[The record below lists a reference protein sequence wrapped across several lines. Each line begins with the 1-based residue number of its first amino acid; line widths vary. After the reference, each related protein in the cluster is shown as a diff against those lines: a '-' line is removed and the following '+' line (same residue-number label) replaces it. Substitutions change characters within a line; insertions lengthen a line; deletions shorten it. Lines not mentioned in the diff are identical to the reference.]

1 MGNLFQRLLAPV
13 TFYFLILYLSLLSKV
28 YQMLF
33 EFIGENFDIILYLM
47 GFGIVSVA
55 SNQISKLFQIIHLPL
70 ITGLIFIG
78 ILSGP
83 YILDLIPENSVK
95 RLGFINDIALSFI
108 AFAAGSELYLNE
120 LRSRVESIKWM
131 TIGQLVVTFLLGAL
145 TVFLLSEYVPYM
157 REQNLVAR
165 ASIAILT
172 GAIFVA
178 RSPASAIAII
188 NELRAKGPF
197 TQTVLG
203 VTVIKDFLVIIVFGI
218 SMSIAETL
226 IIGREFNL
234 IAIMIILV
242 ELALSFGSGFIVYRL
257 IRLILGFKLDKRYK
271 AVMIL
276 FTGFGV
282 YQVAYLIRNITQ
294 NYMEHEIFLEP
305 LLICIIASFLI
316 TNYTRY
322 RAEFL
327 RIITD
332 AGPLVY
338 TAFFTLT
345 GAAMR
350 IDVLQNAWVI
360 AFLFFLI
367 RLITIVIGAYFGGI
381 MAKDPPKFN
390 RVAWMPYVTQAG
402 VALGL
407 ATIVAYEFPTWGPQ
421 FSAIVISVIV
431 INQFVGPPLFKWSL
445 KYLGEDR
452 SKGNLYEY
460 DGVRDALIFGL
471 ESQSIALARQLKGN
485 GWLTRIITLDEEKK
499 DTRIDGIE
507 VVYFDTLSLEN
518 LNRIHAERTEVFVT
532 MLTDDENYRICE
544 MAYQNYGTSVM
555 VVRLNER
562 KNFEKFHKLGALIVE
577 PSTAMVSLLDHF
589 VRSPLATSLLLGLQK
604 DQDTR
609 DVEVLNPNL
618 HGIFLRDLRLPS
630 DVIILSIKRSGQ
642 MIISH
647 GYTRLRLGDIV
658 TLVGSIESL
667 DNVSLRLGS

>member
-1 MGNLFQRLLAPV
+1 
-13 TFYFLILYLSLLSKV
+13 
-28 YQMLF
+28 MLF
-33 EFIGENFDIILYLM
+33 EIIKQNYDILLYLI
-47 GFGIVSVA
+47 GFGIVAVA

-83 YILDLIPENSVK
+83 YITNLIPENSIQ
-95 RLGFINDIALSFI
+95 RLSFINDIALSFI

-120 LRSRVESIKWM
+120 LRSRFESIKWM
-131 TIGQLVVTFLLGAL
+131 TIGQLLVTFLIGAL
-145 TVFLLSEYVPYM
+145 TVFLLSEYIPYM
-157 REQNLVAR
+157 REQSLVAR
-165 ASIAILT
+165 ASIAVLT

-203 VTVIKDFLVIIVFGI
+203 VTVIKDFLVIIVFGV

-234 IAIMIILV
+234 VAILIILL
-242 ELALSFGSGFIVYRL
+242 ELGLS
-257 IRLILGFKLDKRYK
+257 LGFGYVVFWLVRYFLSLKLDKRYK
-271 AVMIL
+271 TLLIL

-282 YQVAYLIRNITQ
+282 YQFAYLIRNTTQ
-294 NYMEHEIFLEP
+294 IYLHHEIFLEP
-305 LLICIIASFLI
+305 LLVCIVASFLI

-332 AGPLVY
+332 AGPMVY

-345 GAAMR
+345 GAGMR
-350 IDVLQNAWVI
+350 IDVLQEAWTI
-360 AFLFFLI
+360 ALLFFTI
-367 RLITIVIGAYFGGI
+367 RLITIIIGAYFGGI

-390 RVAWMPYVTQAG
+390 KVAWMPYVTQAG

-407 ATIVAYEFPTWGPQ
+407 ATIVAYEFPSWGPQ
-421 FSAIVISVIV
+421 FSAIIISVIV

-445 KYLGEDR
+445 KYIGEDR
-452 SKGNLYEY
+452 SKGKLYEY
-460 DGVRDALIFGL
+460 DGIRDALIFGL
-471 ESQSIALARQLKGN
+471 ESQSIALANQLKQN
-485 GWLTRIITLDEEKK
+485 GWLTKIITLDEQKK
-499 DTRIDGIE
+499 DTKINGIE
-507 VVYFDTLSLEN
+507 VIYFDSITIEN
-518 LNRIHAERTEVFVT
+518 LNKIQAERTEVFVT
-532 MLTDDENYRICE
+532 LLTDEENYKICE
-544 MAYQNYGTSVM
+544 IAYQYYGTNVM
-555 VVRLNER
+555 VVRLNSREYFDR
-562 KNFEKFHKLGALIVE
+562 FHKLGALIVE

-589 VRSPLATSLLLGLQK
+589 VRSPLATSLLLGMQK

-618 HGIFLRDLRLPS
+618 HGLFLRDLRLPP

-647 GYTRLRLGDIV
+647 GYTRLRIGDIV

-667 DNVSLRLGS
+667 DNVTLRFGP

>member
-1 MGNLFQRLLAPV
+1 
-13 TFYFLILYLSLLSKV
+13 
-28 YQMLF
+28 MLF
-33 EFIGENFDIILYLM
+33 EIIKENYDILLYLM
-47 GFGIVSVA
+47 GFGIVAVA
-55 SNQISKLFQIIHLPL
+55 SNQISKLFQAIHLPL

-83 YILDLIPENSVK
+83 YIINLIPENSIE
-95 RLGFINDIALSFI
+95 RLSFINDIALSFI

-120 LRSRVESIKWM
+120 LRGRVDSIKWM

-145 TVFLLSEYVPYM
+145 TVFLLSRYIPYM
-157 REQNLVAR
+157 REQSLVAR

-226 IIGREFNL
+226 IIGSEFNL
-234 IAIMIILV
+234 NAILLILV
-242 ELALSFGSGFIVYRL
+242 ELALSFGFGYVVYLL
-257 IRLILGFKLDKRYK
+257 IRFILKLKLEKRYK
-271 AVMIL
+271 TIMIL
-276 FTGFGV
+276 LTGFSM
-282 YQVAYLIRNITQ
+282 YQFAYLIRDFTQ
-294 NYMEHEIFLEP
+294 FYLHHEIFLEP
-305 LLICIIASFLI
+305 LLICIVASFLI

-322 RAEFL
+322 RAEFI
-327 RIITD
+327 RIISD

-350 IDVLQNAWVI
+350 LDVLQQAWII
-360 AFLFFLI
+360 ALLFFLI
-367 RLITIVIGAYFGGI
+367 RLITIIIGAYFGGY

-390 RVAWMPYVTQAG
+390 RVAWMPYITQAG

-445 KYLGEDR
+445 KYIGEDR
-452 SKGNLYEY
+452 SRGNQYEH
-460 DGVRDALIFGL
+460 DGIREAIIFGL
-471 ESQSIALARQLKGN
+471 ESQSIALVHQLKGN
-485 GWLTRIITLDEEKK
+485 GWLSKIVTTDEEKK
-499 DTRIDGIE
+499 DTQINGIE
-507 VVYFDTLSLEN
+507 VVYFDSVTIEN
-518 LNRIHAERTEVFVT
+518 LNKIHGEQSEVFVT
-532 MLTDDENYRICE
+532 LLTDEENYRICE
-544 MAYQNYGTSVM
+544 LAYQYYGTNVM
-555 VVRLNER
+555 VVRLNHRE
-562 KNFEKFHKLGALIVE
+562 NFEKFHNLGALIVE
-577 PSTAMVSLLDHF
+577 PATAMVSLLDHF
-589 VRSPLATSLLLGLQK
+589 VRSPLATSLLLGMQK

-609 DVEVLNPNL
+609 DVEILNPNL

-667 DNVSLRLGS
+667 ENVALRFGS

>member
-1 MGNLFQRLLAPV
+1 
-13 TFYFLILYLSLLSKV
+13 
-28 YQMLF
+28 MLF
-33 EFIGENFDIILYLM
+33 EIIKDNYDILVYLM

-55 SNQISKLFQIIHLPL
+55 SNQISKLFRTIHLPL

-83 YILDLIPENSVK
+83 YIINLIPENSIK
-95 RLGFINDIALSFI
+95 RLYFINDIALSFI
-108 AFAAGSELYLNE
+108 AFAAGAELYLNE
-120 LRSRVESIKWM
+120 LRNRVESIKWM

-145 TVFLLSEYVPYM
+145 SVFLLSDFIPFM
-157 REQNLVAR
+157 REQSLVAR

-203 VTVIKDFLVIIVFGI
+203 VTVIKDFLVIIVFGV

-226 IIGREFNL
+226 IIGKEFNL
-234 IAIMIILV
+234 IAILIILV
-242 ELALSFGSGFIVYRL
+242 ELGFSFGFGYVVYRM
-257 IRLILGFKLDKRYK
+257 IRFLLSLKLEKRYK
-271 AVMIL
+271 TILIL
-276 FTGFGV
+276 FTGFSV
-282 YQVAYLIRNITQ
+282 YQFAYLIRDITQ
-294 NYMEHEIFLEP
+294 YHLHHEIFLEP
-305 LLICIIASFLI
+305 LLICILASFLI

-322 RAEFL
+322 RAEFI

-332 AGPLVY
+332 VGPIVY
-338 TAFFTLT
+338 TTFFTLA

-350 IDVLQNAWVI
+350 VDVLQKAWII
-360 AFLFFLI
+360 ALLFFTI
-367 RLITIVIGAYFGGI
+367 RLITIIIGAYFGGT

-445 KYLGEDR
+445 KYVGEDR

-460 DGVRDALIFGL
+460 DGIRDALIFGL
-471 ESQSIALARQLKGN
+471 ESQSIALARQLNGN
-485 GWLTRIITLDEEKK
+485 GWLTRIITLDEQKK
-499 DTRIDGIE
+499 DTSINGIE
-507 VVYFDTLSLEN
+507 VIYFDSISLEN
-518 LNRIHAERTEVFVT
+518 LNNIHAERTEVFVT
-532 MLTDDENYRICE
+532 LLTDEENYNICE
-544 MAYQNYGTSVM
+544 MAYQYYGTSVM
-555 VVRLNER
+555 VVRLNNRE
-562 KNFEKFHKLGALIVE
+562 NFEKFHKLGALIVE

-589 VRSPLATSLLLGLQK
+589 VRSPLATSLLLGMQK

-609 DVEVLNPNL
+609 DVEILNPNL

-667 DNVSLRLGS
+667 ENVTLRFGS